1 MSLDSQ
7 LEKISYA
14 RKSKSPYFSPLVLPQ
29 ELATHVADPD
39 HHLHLNT
46 LSSSKPCVRGGEIW
60 LSNIIEIE
68 LRSQVSFLWCFGS
81 NFLSAETLLHKNLGL
96 NRL

>member
-14 RKSKSPYFSPLVLPQ
+14 RKSKSPYFSALVLPQ
-29 ELATHVADPD
+29 ELATRVADPD

-46 LSSSKPCVRGGEIW
+46 LSSSKGGEIW
-60 LSNIIEIE
+60 LLNIIEIE
-68 LRSQVSFLWCFGS
+68 LRSQVSFLWCFMS
-81 NFLSAETLLHKNLGL
+81 NFLSAETLLHKNLDL
-96 NRL
+96 NQL